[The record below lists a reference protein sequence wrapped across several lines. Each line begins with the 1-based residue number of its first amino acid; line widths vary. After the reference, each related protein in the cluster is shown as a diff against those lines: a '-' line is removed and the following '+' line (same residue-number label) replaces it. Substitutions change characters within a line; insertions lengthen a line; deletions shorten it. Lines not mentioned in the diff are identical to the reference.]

1 MFYENS
7 FSMIYLN
14 INLKFKIEGKFDAMS
29 ALQSILRQSQSAGSS
44 HAIRPNEIVFNM
56 RKIGGHFC
64 HGRQECAHEFT
75 RLFMDAM
82 LRSVSAGH
90 VSSYHFV
97 LLLYYYQKGKLDKY
111 EETTTI
117 PHRIFGGWFRSRVT
131 CMACRHNSDTYE
143 SFLDMPLEIKVEEIK
158 LGCKKW

>member
-1 MFYENS
+1 
-7 FSMIYLN
+7 
-14 INLKFKIEGKFDAMS
+14 MS
-29 ALQSILRQSQSAGSS
+29 ALQSILRQSQSAGPG

-90 VSSYHFV
+90 VSSSLF
-97 LLLYYYQKGKLDKY
+97 
-111 EETTTI
+111 
-117 PHRIFGGWFRSRVT
+117 
-131 CMACRHNSDTYE
+131 CRH
-143 SFLDMPLEIKVEEIK
+143 
-158 LGCKKW
+158 LGMIT

>member
-1 MFYENS
+1 
-7 FSMIYLN
+7 MIYLN
-14 INLKFKIEGKFDAMS
+14 SNLQFKIEGKFDAMS

-90 VSSYHFV
+90 VSSNHFV
-97 LLLYYYQKGKLDKY
+97 LLLI
-111 EETTTI
+111 TI
-117 PHRIFGGWFRSRVT
+117 KRAS
-131 CMACRHNSDTYE
+131 
-143 SFLDMPLEIKVEEIK
+143 
-158 LGCKKW
+158 